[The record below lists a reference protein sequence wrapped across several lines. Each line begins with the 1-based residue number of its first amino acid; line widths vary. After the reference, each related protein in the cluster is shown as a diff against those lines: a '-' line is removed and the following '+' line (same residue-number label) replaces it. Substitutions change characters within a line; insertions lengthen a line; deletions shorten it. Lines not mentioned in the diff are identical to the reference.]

1 MAARFSSILH
11 DVAAV
16 SVECYPA
23 PSRRYQKAGRFAR
36 ATCPA
41 ASPEVFASS
50 TTAALAFA
58 RVFSGAAQTVSSR
71 RSPFPIQGLLDPNLT
86 PLYQGARFKS
96 LGLDGRVGFGALMSR
111 CVARVSSAAAHTVS
125 SLGLLFIRVA
135 VGQNSCHPC
144 TPDVCMR
151 RLYNPSHRLLV
162 IRRAVSNPNVYL
174 WPSAPNAQLPLNL
187 TSAHRGPPVQIPNDP
202 RGA

>member
-71 RSPFPIQGLLDPNLT
+71 RSPFPIQGLLEPNLT

-111 CVARVSSAAAHTVS
+111 CVARVFSAAAHTVS
-125 SLGLLFIRVA
+125 SLGLLFILVA
-135 VGQNSCHPC
+135 VGPRLSFA
-144 TPDVCMR
+144 R
-151 RLYNPSHRLLV
+151 RRFLFVELACGS
-162 IRRAVSNPNVYL
+162 RADD
-174 WPSAPNAQLPLNL
+174 SAKLQLRAPG
-187 TSAHRGPPVQIPNDP
+187 SPAGH
-202 RGA
+202 